1 MNPSTYF
8 SHCQFIHAFIQCRHA
23 TRGTYVG
30 EGGMVKTF
38 FQFAF
43 VFLITSGAAWA
54 QGTAQISGT
63 VRDQSGAVLPGVEV
77 SATQTDT
84 GITRKTVTNETGLY
98 VLPTLALGPYRIEA
112 ALAGFRTFVQS
123 GIVLQVNSSP
133 VINPVLEVGSVSDQV
148 EVQAGAALV
157 ETRNSTVGQVIDNQR
172 ILELPLDGRNVTDLI
187 TLSGAA
193 VQVATTRDS
202 MGGGTNPTPLLQV
215 AGGMIYATSY
225 TLDGVN
231 HLNTNSGGTLTMPF
245 PDALQEFK
253 VDTSGA
259 GVEQGKAAGISAVT
273 KSGTN
278 TLHGDAFEFL
288 RNDAVNARQYF
299 ATAASTLKR
308 NQFGGTLGGAIIKD
322 KLFFFAGYKQTKIR
336 ENPNTL
342 EASPPTE
349 RMPAGDWTIFASPAC
364 NNVTGGVL
372 RGGFMGNRI
381 DPAQFS
387 KTGLAIAKLTLANA
401 PKPDD
406 ECGHVRY
413 GRPRKADEYQV
424 VGRVDYQLN
433 PKHTVLTR
441 YQIVIPK
448 SPNSYFLQ
456 TPGNVLNATTSGTDN
471 VIQSLAL
478 GSTYVFSSTVV
489 NSFRLGGSYALAR
502 TLGADTFS
510 VCDAQQAAGMPVTYY
525 CGQAPHRTTMTIVG
539 G

>member
-1 MNPSTYF
+1 
-8 SHCQFIHAFIQCRHA
+8 
-23 TRGTYVG
+23 
-30 EGGMVKTF
+30 MVKTF
-38 FQFAF
+38 LQFAF
-43 VFLITSGAAWA
+43 VFLITSELAWA
-54 QGTAQISGT
+54 QGAAQISGT

-98 VLPTLALGPYRIEA
+98 VLPNLALGPYRIEA

-157 ETRNSTVGQVIDNQR
+157 ETRNSTVRQVIENQR

-215 AGGMIYATSY
+215 AGGMVYATSY

-259 GVEQGKAAGISAVT
+259 SVEQGKAAGISAVT

-278 TLHGDAFEFL
+278 ALHGDVFEFL

-299 ATAASTLKR
+299 ATAPSTLKR
-308 NQFGGTLGGAIIKD
+308 NQFGGTLGGALIKD
-322 KLFFFAGYKQTKIR
+322 RLFFFAGYQQTTIR
-336 ENPNTL
+336 ENPNNL
-342 EASPPTE
+342 EAFLPTDESRRPILRSWELSGRSPASLQFDCSGPNSAVF
-349 RMPAGDWTIFASPAC
+349 RRQGAPAGF
-364 NNVTGGVL
+364 
-372 RGGFMGNRI
+372 
-381 DPAQFS
+381 
-387 KTGLAIAKLTLANA
+387 GL
-401 PKPDD
+401 
-406 ECGHVRY
+406 E
-413 GRPRKADEYQV
+413 
-424 VGRVDYQLN
+424 
-433 PKHTVLTR
+433 
-441 YQIVIPK
+441 
-448 SPNSYFLQ
+448 
-456 TPGNVLNATTSGTDN
+456 
-471 VIQSLAL
+471 AL
-478 GSTYVFSSTVV
+478 G
-489 NSFRLGGSYALAR
+489 NLPPILRR
-502 TLGADTFS
+502 
-510 VCDAQQAAGMPVTYY
+510 
-525 CGQAPHRTTMTIVG
+525 PHRHQRRQ
-539 G
+539 